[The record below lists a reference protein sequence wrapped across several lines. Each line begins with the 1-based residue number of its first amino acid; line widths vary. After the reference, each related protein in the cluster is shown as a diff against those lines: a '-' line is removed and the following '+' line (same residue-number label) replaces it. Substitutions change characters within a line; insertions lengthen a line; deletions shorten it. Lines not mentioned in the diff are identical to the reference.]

1 MEKELTLRDYM
12 QADDDI
18 EICTWKKAEGDAYGV
33 GELLLEVITGK
44 ENIEI
49 SAERAGRLVKVLKD
63 ECEIVTLDDPI
74 AIIDEE

>member
-1 MEKELTLRDYM
+1 MLTALVNYYL
-12 QADDDI
+12 
-18 EICTWKKAEGDAYGV
+18 K
-33 GELLLEVITGK
+33 VITGK